1 MGTGIGLDLAHS
13 LVELHHG
20 NITVQNN
27 KDASGCE
34 FIITL
39 PLGKKHLSKE
49 EILLKTITNL
59 LNSHKLMKLKQQSL
73 NIMENNFDKLK
84 LETPDE
90 RLLSR
95 IIELVNKNISNPELT
110 IDSLSEEIGIS
121 RVHLYRK
128 MNDLT
133 GQTPHAFIKNVRL
146 KQAARLLTN
155 SNQNISEVAYACGF
169 KILHSFSIQFKQL
182 YGVSPTDYMKE
193 RLKNK

>member
-1 MGTGIGLDLAHS
+1 
-13 LVELHHG
+13 
-20 NITVQNN
+20 
-27 KDASGCE
+27 
-34 FIITL
+34 
-39 PLGKKHLSKE
+39 
-49 EILLKTITNL
+49 
-59 LNSHKLMKLKQQSL
+59 
-73 NIMENNFDKLK
+73 
-84 LETPDE
+84 
-90 RLLSR
+90 
-95 IIELVNKNISNPELT
+95 
-110 IDSLSEEIGIS
+110 
-121 RVHLYRK
+121 